1 MTEREK
7 LLAEVLILHGP
18 DFMERVRKVL
28 NEEYE
33 LGKLHG
39 LLEGTTTAVQ
49 QFYSDMNA
57 LTKPKS
63 SRIVFVDRL

>member
-7 LLAEVLILHGP
+7 LLAEVLILRGP
-18 DFMERVRKVL
+18 DFMERVRKAL

-39 LLEGTTTAVQ
+39 LQEGTTVAVQ
-49 QFYSDMNA
+49 QFYSDI
-57 LTKPKS
+57 S
-63 SRIVFVDRL
+63 SIQT